1 MTPEQEAKRYPNAPP
16 KAFDVDL
23 DVQMR
28 LSVNG
33 DHPYHAIEVA
43 EEVAEVMA
51 QNTRSIVDLKIRG
64 AQAIL
69 KPGDVTLDDPV

>member
-1 MTPEQEAKRYPNAPP
+1 
-16 KAFDVDL
+16 
-23 DVQMR
+23 MR